1 MRHCGGV
8 MPYCREYCVISIL
21 FVCVFIIFLYLHRHK
36 SLLFK
41 QKSANE
47 SHMCGV
53 AYICKC
59 VYYICMYD
67 VAAVEQLVL
76 VGITTA
82 MSGSGNSFA
91 ADWIWWPE
99 TLWDV

>member
-1 MRHCGGV
+1 
-8 MPYCREYCVISIL
+8 
-21 FVCVFIIFLYLHRHK
+21 
-36 SLLFK
+36 
-41 QKSANE
+41 
-47 SHMCGV
+47 MCGV

-59 VYYICMYD
+59 VYICMYD

-76 VGITTA
+76 VGITTP

-99 TLWDV
+99 TYWDV